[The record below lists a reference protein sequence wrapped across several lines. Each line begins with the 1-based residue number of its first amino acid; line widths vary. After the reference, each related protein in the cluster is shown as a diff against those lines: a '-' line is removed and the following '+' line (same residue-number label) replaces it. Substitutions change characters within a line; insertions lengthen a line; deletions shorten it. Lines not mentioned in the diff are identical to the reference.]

1 MTNDSRQTVLI
12 VDDIEDN
19 RVILERFLVNCG
31 YAATSCESG
40 QAAIALVSEQV
51 PDIILLDWM
60 MPGLSGLA
68 TLCSIRELYDS
79 VRLPIIMC
87 TALDEEVSIISAM
100 SLGANDYITKPIN
113 LPILR
118 ARMALHLKQRSL
130 MVGIVGEKCDLERRL
145 DVQTRR
151 LLQGSDKPLG
161 PQAAVP
167 RGDVGDGE

>member
-1 MTNDSRQTVLI
+1 MTNDSRQTVLV
-12 VDDIEDN
+12 VDDNEDN
-19 RVILERFLVNCG
+19 RIVLDRFLVNCG
-31 YAATSCESG
+31 YAATSCDSG
-40 QAAIALVSEQV
+40 QAAIALVSEKA

-60 MPGLSGLA
+60 MPGLSGLE

-87 TALDEEVSIISAM
+87 TALDEEISVVSAI

-118 ARMALHLKQRSL
+118 ARMALHLKQRSM
-130 MVGIVGEKCDLERRL
+130 MVGVVSEKCDLEHRL

-151 LLQGSDKPLG
+151 MLEGSDEPLG
-161 PQAAVP
+161 SKPARA
-167 RGDVGDGE
+167 RAGVGDGG